1 MLICRCAWHP
11 RYYGYP
17 LWSGVASW
25 RGVAVQFTDGICTRC
40 ANRFR
45 EENRRFLERR
55 RSETTATP
63 ADASAAP
70 AA

>member
-1 MLICRCAWHP
+1 MMICRCAWHP

-17 LWSGVASW
+17 FWSGVASW
-25 RGVAVQFTDGICTRC
+25 RGVAVQFTDGICPRC
-40 ANRFR
+40 ASRFR

-55 RSETTATP
+55 RDEAATP
-63 ADASAAP
+63 EEVATAP

>member
-1 MLICRCAWHP
+1 MMICRCAWHP

-17 LWSGVASW
+17 FWSGIASW
-25 RGVAVQFTDGICTRC
+25 RGVAVQFTDGICSRC
-40 ANRFR
+40 ASRFR

-55 RSETTATP
+55 RDEVAAP
-63 ADASAAP
+63 AEVSAAP